1 MSARRRTGHAIDDEV
16 DPVDVRHAVLRS
28 LALTAVLALGAT
40 AFAPL
45 ADPAPASGSLTALEQ
60 TVVEQQ
66 QLPLISQQQ
75 LDELGAQW
83 TTTFLDTADGE
94 RLHASI
100 LTPVGTDLGEG
111 SDADLP
117 VIAIVSP
124 YLGNEGALD
133 EYGPTDRFVDL
144 FEGPVLPD
152 GTVTGYDGDG
162 SSIFDE
168 GYAVVQVS
176 TRGTGGSSGCLDIL
190 GPGEQLDTVTAVE
203 WAAAQPWSN
212 GRVGLYGKS
221 YDGNTGA
228 FAAANQPAGLAAIV
242 AQAIAPDRYRGSYAD
257 TTRLAQSLLYPNAT
271 YGASAE
277 GEFST
282 AADPEYNLNGAMRSG
297 DCQALLAEHY
307 LPLEDSAFWR
317 LRDAVD
323 RVAAND
329 SDVPTFVTAGY
340 LDTATNIGAGA
351 LQFFE
356 NLSGDGHHL
365 WVGWFG
371 HRRGND
377 PGVGSGP
384 FPDLAMGRAGFLAT
398 VLGFYDEHLKG
409 IEDADDE
416 VTVAAQTSTGEW
428 RREDSFPGEDA
439 TPFRLDL
446 NSGTYTD
453 EGQGLGSNATDIGAG
468 GLLLLG
474 SPGGDSGVWS
484 ITPPLEEDLH
494 VAGFPTVDLTINSH
508 VPGTNI
514 AVNLYDID
522 PDGQAT
528 FLSRGV
534 GNVDAVASLDPTYTE
549 TIPMFATDWVL
560 EAGHRL
566 AVFVHDANT
575 ESFIHQPTGA
585 DVTVLS
591 GVLRMTAL
599 PGRGKSLPGSS
610 NNELEAFKQ
619 DAPFDASAQVADERN
634 IVTTFDHPHDG

>member
-1 MSARRRTGHAIDDEV
+1 MLLSRPARALAIGC
-16 DPVDVRHAVLRS
+16 A
-28 LALTAVLALGAT
+28 LAAAL
-40 AFAPL
+40 AFAPMPSL
-45 ADPAPASGSLTALEQ
+45 SSAPAGTEAARPNI
-60 TVVEQQ
+60 T
-66 QLPLISQQQ
+66 PIQ

-83 TTTFLDTADGE
+83 TTTYLDTADGE

-100 LTPVGTDLGEG
+100 LTPIGTDLEADG
-111 SDADLP
+111 DLP
-117 VIAIVSP
+117 VIAIASP
-124 YLGNEGALD
+124 YLGNEGGLNG
-133 EYGPTDRFVDL
+133 YGPTDRFVDL
-144 FEGPVLPD
+144 FTGPVLAD
-152 GTVTGYDGDG
+152 GTVLGYDGQG

-257 TTRLAQSLLYPNAT
+257 TTRLAQSLLYPSAT

-277 GEFST
+277 GEFSL
-282 AADPEYNLNGAMRSG
+282 AADPEYNVNSASRSA

-307 LPLEDSAFWR
+307 LPIEDLPFWR

-323 RVAAND
+323 RVASND
-329 SDVPTFVTAGY
+329 TDVPTFVTAGY

-351 LQFFE
+351 LQFFD

-377 PGVGSGP
+377 RADDGS
-384 FPDLAMGRAGFLAT
+384 LMMGRAGFLEA
-398 VLGFYDEHLKG
+398 VKGFYDEHLLG
-409 IEDADDE
+409 IEGADDE
-416 VTVAAQTSTGEW
+416 PTVAAQTSTGEW
-428 RREDSFPGEDA
+428 REETSFPGVGAVE
-439 TPFRLDL
+439 FRLDL

-453 EGQGLGSNATDIGAG
+453 TGQGRGSNATNIGAG
-468 GLLLLG
+468 GLLTIG
-474 SPGGDSGVWS
+474 AAGGDDGVWS
-484 ITPPLEEDLH
+484 ITPPLDEDLH
-494 VAGFPTVDLTINSH
+494 VAGFPTVDLTINSL

-522 PDGQAT
+522 EGGNAQ

-534 GNVDAVASLDPTYTE
+534 GNVDPTVSLDPTYTE
-549 TIPMFATDWVL
+549 FIPMFATDWVV

-575 ESFIHQPTGA
+575 ESFIHQPTFA
-585 DVTVLS
+585 DVTVIS
-591 GVLRMTAL
+591 GVMRLTAL
-599 PGRGKSLPGSS
+599 PGTAPTLAGST
-610 NNELEAFKQ
+610 NNELEAFRTA
-619 DAPFDASAQVADERN
+619 APFDASAQVADAEN
-634 IVTTFDHPHDG
+634 IVTTFEAPRYDD

>member
-1 MSARRRTGHAIDDEV
+1 MSKTTSS
-16 DPVDVRHAVLRS
+16 VRVGVA
-28 LALTAVLALGAT
+28 AAAVLALSAT
-40 AFAPL
+40 AFAPVGDTL
-45 ADPAPASGSLTALEQ
+45 APPVPAADQAS
-60 TVVEQQ
+60 
-66 QLPLISQQQ
+66 LPLISEERLQ
-75 LDELGAQW
+75 ELGAEW

-94 RLHASI
+94 RLHTSI
-100 LTPVGTDLGEG
+100 LTPVGTDLGPD
-111 SDADLP
+111 STADLP
-117 VIAIVSP
+117 VIAVVSP
-124 YLGNEGALD
+124 YLGNEGGLQA
-133 EYGPTDRFVDL
+133 YGPIDRFVDL
-144 FEGPVLPD
+144 FQGPLAPD
-152 GTVTGYDGDG
+152 GTVLGYDGAG

-228 FAAANQPAGLAAIV
+228 FGAANQPAGLAAVV

-257 TTRLAQSLLYPNAT
+257 TTRLAQSLLYPSAT

-282 AADPEYNLNGAMRSG
+282 PADPEYNLNSASRSA

-307 LPLEDSAFWR
+307 LPVEDLPFWR

-323 RVAAND
+323 RVATNQ

-351 LQFFE
+351 LQFFD

-377 PGVGSGP
+377 AGVGSGD
-384 FPDLAMGRAGFLAT
+384 FPALAMGRAGFLEA
-398 VLGFYDEHLKG
+398 VKGFYDEHLLG
-409 IEDADDE
+409 IEGADDE

-428 RREDSFPGEDA
+428 RAEPSFPGA
-439 TPFRLDL
+439 GAVPFRLDL
-446 NSGTYTD
+446 RSGSYVD
-453 EGQGLGSNATDIGAG
+453 SGQGRGSNATNIGAG
-468 GLLLLG
+468 GLVTVG
-474 SPGGDSGVWS
+474 SAGGDAGVWS
-484 ITPPLEEDLH
+484 ITEPLEDDLH
-494 VAGFPTVDLTINSH
+494 VAGFPEIDLTINAL

-522 PDGQAT
+522 EDGNAQ

-534 GNVDAVASLDPTYTE
+534 GNVDATASLDPTYTE
-549 TIPMFATDWVL
+549 TIPMFATDWVV

-585 DVTVLS
+585 TVTVLG

-599 PGRGKSLPGSS
+599 PGTAPALPGSS

-619 DAPFDASAQVADERN
+619 AAPFDASAQVADPDN
-634 IVTTFDHPHDG
+634 IVTTFEPPTFD

>member
-1 MSARRRTGHAIDDEV
+1 MHVRSRILRTL
-16 DPVDVRHAVLRS
+16 AV
-28 LALTAVLALGAT
+28 TAVLALAT
-40 AFAPL
+40 AAFAPVGGQVPTG
-45 ADPAPASGSLTALEQ
+45 ATGAAPGAA
-60 TVVEQQ
+60 Q
-66 QLPLISQQQ
+66 QLPLLSPQE

-83 TTTFLDTADGE
+83 TSTFLDTADGE
-94 RLHASI
+94 RLHTSI
-100 LTPVGTDLGEG
+100 LTPVGTDLSDG
-111 SDADLP
+111 SEADLP

-124 YLGNEGALD
+124 YLGNEGGLGD
-133 EYGPTDRFVDL
+133 YGPIDRFEDL
-144 FEGPVLPD
+144 FRGPVLRD
-152 GTVTGYDGDG
+152 STVVGYDGEG

-168 GYAVVQVS
+168 GYAVIQVS

-212 GRVGLYGKS
+212 GKVGLYGKS

-257 TTRLAQSLLYPNAT
+257 TTRLAQSLLYPSAT
-271 YGASAE
+271 YGLSAE
-277 GEFST
+277 GELST
-282 AADPEYNLNGAMRSG
+282 GADPEYNLNSVSRSA
-297 DCQALLAEHY
+297 DCQALLVEHY
-307 LPLEDSAFWR
+307 VPEEDLAFWR

-323 RVAAND
+323 RVADNQ

-351 LQFFE
+351 LQFFD

-365 WVGWFG
+365 WVGWWG

-377 PGVGSGP
+377 RASDGS
-384 FPDLAMGRAGFLAT
+384 LMMGRADFLDA
-398 VLGFYDEHLKG
+398 VKGFYDEHLRG
-409 IEDADDE
+409 IEGADTE
-416 VTVAAQTSTGEW
+416 PAVAAQTSTGEW
-428 RREDSFPGEDA
+428 REEASFPGAGA

-446 NSGTYTD
+446 NSGSYTD
-453 EGQGLGSNATDIGAG
+453 EGQGLGSNATNIGAG

-474 SPGGDSGVWS
+474 SPGGDNGVWS

-494 VAGFPTVDLTINSH
+494 VAGFPTVDLTVNSH

-514 AVNLYDID
+514 AVNIYDID

-534 GNVDAVASLDPTYTE
+534 GNVDAVVSLDPTYTE
-549 TIPMFATDWVL
+549 TIPLFATDWVL
-560 EAGHRL
+560 EEGHRL

-575 ESFIHQPTGA
+575 ESFIHLPTGA
-585 DVTVLS
+585 DVTVIS

-599 PGRGKSLPGSS
+599 PGTAEALPGSS
-610 NNELEAFKQ
+610 NNELAAFKQ
-619 DAPFDASAQVADERN
+619 DAPFDASTQVADERN
-634 IVTTFDHPHDG
+634 TVSTFETPEFP

>member
-1 MSARRRTGHAIDDEV
+1 M
-16 DPVDVRHAVLRS
+16 DVRHRPFRTIAVAAA
-28 LALTAVLALGAT
+28 LATAAA

-45 ADPAPASGSLTALEQ
+45 TGPAPTAGARTAPDQ
-60 TVVEQQ
+60 AVVEQQ
-66 QLPLISQQQ
+66 QLPLISQQK

-94 RLHASI
+94 RLHTSI

-111 SDADLP
+111 STADLP

-133 EYGPTDRFVDL
+133 EYGPTDRFLDL
-144 FEGPVLPD
+144 FEGTDL
-152 GTVTGYDGDG
+152 
-162 SSIFDE
+162 FRQ
-168 GYAVVQVS
+168 GYAVIQVS

-203 WAAAQPWSN
+203 WASAQPWSN

-257 TTRLAQSLLYPNAT
+257 TTRLAQSLLYPSAT
-271 YGASAE
+271 YGTSAE

-282 AADPEYNLNGAMRSG
+282 AADPEYNLNSAMRSG
-297 DCQALLAEHY
+297 DCQVLLAEHY
-307 LPLEDSAFWR
+307 LPVEDAAFWR

-323 RVAAND
+323 RVAQNQ

-351 LQFFE
+351 LQFFD

-377 PGVGSGP
+377 PGVGNGP
-384 FPDLAMGRAGFLAT
+384 FPDLAMGRAGFFDA
-398 VLGFYDEHLKG
+398 VMGFYDEHLKG
-409 IEDADDE
+409 IRNADDE

-428 RREDSFPGEDA
+428 REEESFPGADA

-453 EGQGLGSNATDIGAG
+453 EGQGRGSNATNIGAG
-468 GLLLLG
+468 GLITIG
-474 SPGGDSGVWS
+474 PAGGDNGVWS
-484 ITPPLEEDLH
+484 ITEPLGEDLH

-514 AVNLYDID
+514 AVNIYDIA

-549 TIPMFATDWVL
+549 SIPMFATDWIV
-560 EAGHRL
+560 EEGHRL

-585 DVTVLS
+585 DVTVIS
-591 GVLRMTAL
+591 GALRMTAL
-599 PGRGKSLPGSS
+599 PGKAKALAGSS
-610 NNELEAFKQ
+610 NNELEAFKE
-619 DAPFDASAQVADERN
+619 DAPFDASDQVADERN
-634 IVTTFDHPHDG
+634 IVTTFDHPYDD

>member
-1 MSARRRTGHAIDDEV
+1 MTVPSR
-16 DPVDVRHAVLRS
+16 LLSS
-28 LALTAVLALGAT
+28 LAVAGVVALGAT

-45 ADPAPASGSLTALEQ
+45 ASAPAAADSLQAPDQ
-60 TVVEQQ
+60 QVVAQQ
-66 QLPLISQQQ
+66 QLPLISQQA
-75 LDELGAQW
+75 LDDLGAQW
-83 TTTFLDTADGE
+83 TTTYLDTADGE
-94 RLHASI
+94 RLHTSI

-111 SDADLP
+111 STAELP

-124 YLGNEGALD
+124 YLGNDGGLTA
-133 EYGPTDRFVDL
+133 YGPSDRFLDL
-144 FEGPVLPD
+144 FEGTDL
-152 GTVTGYDGDG
+152 
-162 SSIFDE
+162 FRR
-168 GYAVVQVS
+168 GYAVIQVS

-257 TTRLAQSLLYPNAT
+257 TTRLLQSLAYPSVS
-271 YGASAE
+271 YGSGGEASY
-277 GEFST
+277 ST
-282 AADPEYNLNGAMRSG
+282 AADPEYNTNSLQRSA

-307 LPLEDSAFWR
+307 LPVEDLPFWR
-317 LRDAVD
+317 IRDAVD
-323 RVAAND
+323 RVAQHE

-351 LQFFE
+351 LNFYE

-371 HRRGND
+371 HVRGND
-377 PGVGSGP
+377 TEADGS
-384 FPDLAMGRAGFLAT
+384 LAMGRAGFFDA
-398 VLGFYDEHLKG
+398 VMGFYDENLRG
-409 IEDADDE
+409 IEGADRE
-416 VTVAAQTSTGEW
+416 VSVAAQTSTGEW
-428 RREDSFPGEDA
+428 RHETSYPGRGA

-446 NSGTYTD
+446 RSGTYTD
-453 EGQGLGSNATDIGAG
+453 TGQGLGSNDTSIGAG
-468 GLLLLG
+468 GIALVG
-474 SPGGDSGVWS
+474 SPGGDDGVWS
-484 ITPPLEEDLH
+484 ITEPLDEPLH
-494 VAGFPTVDLTINSH
+494 VAGFPTVDLTIDAN

-514 AVNLYDID
+514 AVNVYDID
-522 PDGQAT
+522 PDGNAQ

-534 GNVDAVASLDPTYTE
+534 GNVDATVSLDPSYTE

-560 EAGHRL
+560 EEGHRL
-566 AVFVHDANT
+566 AVFVHDANN

-585 DVTVLS
+585 DVTVVS

-599 PGRGKSLPGSS
+599 PLHGRPLAGST
-610 NNELEAFKQ
+610 NNALESFKER
-619 DAPFDASAQVADERN
+619 APFDASAQVADERN
-634 IVTTFDHPHDG
+634 IVTTFEAPDVD